1 MKRTEA
7 IEWLEVMKE
16 NAIFE
21 QYDALLMA
29 IEALQSTMS
38 QERVNHESTNDLIN
52 RADAIKELK
61 KAYWDKNIQSAKDDP
76 CVIDAM
82 TDWAIRTIKALPST
96 EVPNGDLISRV
107 EAMNKCKNAEN
118 ELTDEAERKGLRVAR
133 FIIGEL
139 PSAEAVEGEWIKKRV
154 DGRGIHHGFCS
165 KCGFNVKR
173 NYNYN
178 YCPNCGKKMK
188 IVERR

>member
-21 QYDALLMA
+21 QYEALKMA
-29 IEALQSTMS
+29 IEALSI
-38 QERVNHESTNDLIN
+38 ESSRKWETCFSCPL
-52 RADAIKELK
+52 AKGCPQ
-61 KAYWDKNIQSAKDDP
+61 IQGKSNAEIAKYASE
-76 CVIDAM
+76 I
-82 TDWAIRTIKALPST
+82 
-96 EVPNGDLISRV
+96 PNGCPLSMSHDNDLISRA

-139 PSAEAVEGEWIKKRV
+139 PSIEAVQGEWIKKRV